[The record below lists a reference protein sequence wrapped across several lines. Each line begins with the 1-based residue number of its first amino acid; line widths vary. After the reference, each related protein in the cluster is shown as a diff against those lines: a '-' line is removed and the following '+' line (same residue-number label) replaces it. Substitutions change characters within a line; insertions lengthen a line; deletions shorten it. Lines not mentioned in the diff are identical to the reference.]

1 MSRPGIAWPATVR
14 PKAFAAPAPEEVRQE
29 PTATRVVQN
38 GEDPARLESWVIAW
52 AEKMCQALEGEAS
65 QPSSARNP
73 VSVRG
78 SQARAR
84 PKAKVK
90 CERPRVALP
99 RERIAAVSALNKL
112 ERVLQPF
119 LSVEDFYSPRQS
131 ASTPRGTGFVVG
143 KPGGQRYAPAAR
155 AGSKGAVEP
164 AGAGAVRH
172 AFSRTQTVGAP
183 CVQKVASGPSCKPQG
198 VRSAGSDV
206 SGPRPTARFTEVLGP
221 RVYSDCSLQG
231 PSRTALSAIMSSPR
245 SSLMTDMLSRSS
257 PQVSREGYVADVGP
271 RLGREEALH
280 LRLDRM
286 QDLLSQA
293 QSHTAEQLR
302 LLRAD
307 YKELERIREED
318 PNREPGSELSSS
330 DED

>member
-183 CVQKVASGPSCKPQG
+183 CVQKVASGP
-198 VRSAGSDV
+198 
-206 SGPRPTARFTEVLGP
+206 TARFTEVLGP